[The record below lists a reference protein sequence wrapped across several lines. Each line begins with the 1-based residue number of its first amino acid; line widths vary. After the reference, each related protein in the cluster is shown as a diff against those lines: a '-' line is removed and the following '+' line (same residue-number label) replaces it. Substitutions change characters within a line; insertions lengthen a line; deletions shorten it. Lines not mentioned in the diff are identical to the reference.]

1 MIQMNQRA
9 LVVAHANDNDLGP
22 ARFRRIW
29 PQLTGQGKRELMF
42 YARNSYSL
50 TLLFLITLCAVALVG
65 GYAIA
70 EPTSIS
76 TFRKVVG
83 VLGLLSLIAGVA
95 MVVPAY
101 SAETHRRAYWLAF
114 FGLVVVLV
122 DLFSYM
128 AVDTFSHLA

>member
-1 MIQMNQRA
+1 MIQTNQRA
-9 LVVAHANDNDLGP
+9 LVLAHANDNDLGP

-29 PQLTGQGKRELMF
+29 LQLTGQGRRELMF

-50 TLLFLITLCAVALVG
+50 TLHFLLALCAVALVG

-76 TFRKVVG
+76 TFRKVAG
-83 VLGLLSLIAGVA
+83 VIGLLSFIAGLA
-95 MVVPAY
+95 LVVPAY
-101 SAETHRRAYWLAF
+101 SAETHKRAYRLAL

-128 AVDTFSHLA
+128 AIDTFSHLH